1 MTPNRS
7 SWDAV
12 VVGSGVG
19 GLACAATLAKTG
31 HAVLVLK
38 QHYVAGGFTQSSSR
52 LSLGCGSI
60 SARWALRA
68 RPTQVPIGVFSD
80 FPETEPL
87 NSNRGSGADHTAALT
102 QAGLVPLGADAF
114 SS

>member
-1 MTPNRS
+1 MI
-7 SWDAV
+7 
-12 VVGSGVG
+12 
-19 GLACAATLAKTG
+19 KI
-31 HAVLVLK
+31 
-38 QHYVAGGFTQSSSR
+38 SR
-52 LSLGCGSI
+52 QRFDSD
-60 SARWALRA
+60 
-68 RPTQVPIGVFSD
+68 QVPIGVFSD